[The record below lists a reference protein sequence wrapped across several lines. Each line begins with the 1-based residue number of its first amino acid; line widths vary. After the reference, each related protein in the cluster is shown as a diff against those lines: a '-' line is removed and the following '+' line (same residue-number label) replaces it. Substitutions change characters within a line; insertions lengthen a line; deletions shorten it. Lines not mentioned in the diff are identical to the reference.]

1 LTLQSSPSQR
11 DAAAEHQAL
20 LDAVLDHDPDRAVAV
35 STDHITITADLLAA
49 YAESRAPAT
58 PDAARRSETV

>member
-1 LTLQSSPSQR
+1 MLFRS
-11 DAAAEHQAL
+11 